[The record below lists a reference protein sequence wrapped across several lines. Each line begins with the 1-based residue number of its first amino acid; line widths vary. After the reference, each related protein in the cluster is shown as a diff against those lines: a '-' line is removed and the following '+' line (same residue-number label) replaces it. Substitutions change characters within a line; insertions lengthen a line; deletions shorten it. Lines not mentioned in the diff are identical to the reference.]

1 MTIRNIACLLAL
13 TIAAC
18 TAAPPGETAPSP
30 CSPSLAGDIFAREG
44 VEGVFVL
51 LDETSGCVRTTDS
64 AMADQGFR
72 PQSTFKIA
80 NTLIGLETGVIEG
93 EHHQWPWDGTPRPLP
108 RWEQDLDLAG
118 ALRVSCVPCYQDVA
132 RRVGRER
139 MARYLRDF
147 DYGNED
153 ISGPIDL
160 FWLTGQLRITPCEQ
174 VDFVR
179 RMLTGELPVSMENI
193 ALVWRLLEI
202 ERGDGYV
209 WYGKTGSGAQ
219 DGRAIGWLVG
229 YVERDGRRWMYATF
243 VRSRSEATE
252 VEFARLLP
260 LRTSISR
267 AFLTG
272 EGLIP
277 TAPPE

>member
-1 MTIRNIACLLAL
+1 MPARNITCVLAL
-13 TIAAC
+13 AIAAC
-18 TAAPPGETAPSP
+18 TAAPSGQQAPARCP
-30 CSPSLAGDIFAREG
+30 ALEGGDVFTRAG

-51 LDETSGCVRTTDS
+51 LDEATGCVRTTDS
-64 AMADQGFR
+64 AMARRGFR

-80 NTLIGLETGVIEG
+80 NTLVGLETGVIEG

-139 MARYLRDF
+139 MARFLHDF
-147 DYGNED
+147 DYGNQD

-160 FWLTGQLRITPCEQ
+160 FWLTGQLRISPIEQ
-174 VDFVR
+174 VDFVH
-179 RMLTGELPVSMENI
+179 RMLAGELPVSMGSV

-202 ERGDGYV
+202 ERGDGYM
-209 WYGKTGSGAQ
+209 WHGKTGSGSQ

-229 YVERDGRRWMYATF
+229 YVERDGRRWIYATF

-252 VEFARLLP
+252 DESARLLP

-267 AFLTG
+267 AFLAG
-272 EGLIP
+272 EGLLP
-277 TAPPE
+277 AAASE